1 MSNNAAAE
9 ALYAF
14 FMGIYLASTIGG
26 IIAFFV
32 SLIVSFILLI
42 ATWKIFVKAGEPG
55 WASIVPFYNI
65 WVLLKITCNNN
76 VMWFVLSLIFPIAGF
91 IVSCLGLAK
100 VFGKNTGFGILSI
113 FFSWITWPILA
124 FGSHEY
130 TGDKL

>member
-1 MSNNAAAE
+1 MSNNSTE
-9 ALYAF
+9 ALYALF
-14 FMGIYLASTIGG
+14 LGTYLTTMILGVVMF
-26 IIAFFV
+26 IV
-32 SLIVSFILLI
+32 SLIVSLILLI

-113 FFSWITWPILA
+113 FFSWITWPMLA